1 MMLMAMMMF
10 NHIALIVESSPST
23 FDVNVMMMLLKQNDE
38 LHYIINDQTSLNHII
53 IYHIFYSFLYSYS
66 SWASWYS
73 SEWNTI

>member
-10 NHIALIVESSPST
+10 NHIALIASSSPSA

-66 SWASWYS
+66 S
-73 SEWNTI
+73 

>member
-66 SWASWYS
+66 S
-73 SEWNTI
+73 